1 MYHVFKI
8 FILYFK
14 KIVESKNSFCPRVF
28 KVVWEPVDINVVT
41 INQNTFTVLEISNF
55 TILDEKIS

>member
-1 MYHVFKI
+1 MCSRFSFY
-8 FILYFK
+8 ILKRLLKARTLF
-14 KIVESKNSFCPRVF
+14 VQGFLRWSGT
-28 KVVWEPVDINVVT
+28 PVDINVVT